1 MFAGVFYYYYLNLI
15 KQLIAGPYVPFT
27 QFILEVRSTTYVFI
41 LFYLMAVQQS
51 SLTGLKALCP
61 SLHHLVSNIE
71 RTQETYL
78 FTDALT
84 EELINWSPCQP
95 VFYLFI
101 WPLFEKPSS
110 VC

>member
-1 MFAGVFYYYYLNLI
+1 MYL
-15 KQLIAGPYVPFT
+15 FT
-27 QFILEVRSTTYVFI
+27 QFILEGRSNSYIFI
-41 LFYLMAVQQS
+41 LFYFMAVQQS

-101 WPLFEKPSS
+101 WPLFENPSS